1 MTHSNDTCP
10 CVDAEGDTTLPDI
23 IASAPKRIYLDIGD
37 ALPPIATFKDI
48 VADVTWS
55 ADNATGHGIEY
66 VRADLV
72 SPVLRD
78 AKT

>member
-1 MTHSNDTCP
+1 MTHPYDTCP
-10 CVDAEGDTTLPDI
+10 CVDAEGATTLPAI

-37 ALPPIATFKDI
+37 ALPPIATFNDI